1 MDDNCELRRRNR
13 RRSGSN
19 VIEFSLL
26 MPWYVFLF
34 VGAYDYGF
42 FAYSLIATQTAA
54 SVGATYCAA
63 NSTTATD
70 ATTACSYA
78 LDQLR
83 DLPNVGSGLTTCGTG
98 TTVTTSAPVAVTASS
113 VTGASSPD
121 GNAATSVTVV
131 YLTPQ
136 LIPIPSILPAN
147 LTITRTVKMRLRS

>member
-1 MDDNCELRRRNR
+1 MTDSRIPRRHVG

-26 MPWYVFLF
+26 IPWYIFLF

-42 FAYSLIATQTAA
+42 FAYSLIASQTAA
-54 SVGATYCAA
+54 SVGATYCSSSS
-63 NSTTATD
+63 STLTD

-78 LDQLR
+78 LDQFR
-83 DLPNVGSGLTTCGTG
+83 YLPNVGSGLSTCGTG

-113 VTGASSPD
+113 VTGPD
-121 GNAATSVTVV
+121 GNTATAVTVV

-136 LIPIPSILPAN
+136 LIPIPGILPGT
-147 LTITRTVKMRLRS
+147 LTINRTVKMRQRS